1 MMFHQN
7 PMIALQGLLKAAGA
21 ALAAILVGAPS
32 VMIAGGMI
40 VEGLVG
46 PRAAQAFE
54 AQVFELYMTSL
65 QLTLV
70 LAPVALVA
78 WLVAPFLTP
87 REIRAAH

>member
-1 MMFHQN
+1 MMFHQI

-21 ALAAILVGAPS
+21 ALASILVGAPT
-32 VMIAGGMI
+32 VMIAGGMV

-54 AQVFELYMTSL
+54 AQVFGLYMWSW
-65 QLTLV
+65 QATLV

-78 WLVAPFLTP
+78 FLVAPLLTP
-87 REIRAAH
+87 REIRAV